1 MGTGHPGSSLLLPWA
16 GSCASCVQRQIN
28 HEAKKVQMSP
38 CSPFQGHAITW
49 SYVSCKICKCTYFSG
64 KKKKRSSPTPPPIHR
79 TTPDAMQHRVAV
91 GILGSDCKEVELGMP
106 LIGVQWDSDVSHGH
120 FRVQLSHCL
129 PSRCSSGLCEDSS
142 QPAGQTHQER

>member
-1 MGTGHPGSSLLLPWA
+1 MKLRKSKCHHAAPSKGMRSLGHMFPVKFANAHISA
-16 GSCASCVQRQIN
+16 
-28 HEAKKVQMSP
+28 AKK
-38 CSPFQGHAITW
+38 
-49 SYVSCKICKCTYFSG
+49 K
-64 KKKKRSSPTPPPIHR
+64 SSPTPPPIHR

-106 LIGVQWDSDVSHGH
+106 LIGVQWDSDMSHGH

-142 QPAGQTHQER
+142 QPAVQTHQER